1 MKSDDLSCKPV
12 KKRNLVKEVI
22 IVAIAG
28 FLMAFLFCRSCLS
41 FSNIELLLKFWTY
54 STSIWIVMWFGNRY
68 ITEFIDSKVSWL
80 KNPVKRLILGII
92 AYIIYPIVGMFIV
105 TWIFYYLW
113 GFNPDVTTLVGA
125 LKYGI
130 PAIII
135 TFLIASFMSARQF
148 FIAWRQL
155 AVNEEK
161 IKKEA
166 ISSKYESLK
175 NQVSP
180 HFLFNSLNVLTTLV
194 YEDQDLAAEFIKKLA
209 NVYRYVLDM
218 KDKEVVKLETEI
230 EFLKSYSFLQ
240 KIRHTDGLEFKIDLP
255 ENHMIMVAPLAIQML
270 VENAIKHNA
279 ISKEQ
284 PLKIRIWMEETGYI
298 VVSNNL
304 MEKQVRQG
312 APSHIGLDNIRERYR
327 FLSDKPVIVE
337 NTGKEFTVKVPAL
350 TMEPDYA

>member
-1 MKSDDLSCKPV
+1 MKSDDLTCKPV
-12 KKRNLVKEVI
+12 KKRNLIKEFI
-22 IVAIAG
+22 IVALVG
-28 FLMAFLFCRSCLS
+28 FPMAFLFCRSCLS
-41 FSNIELLLKFWTY
+41 FSNIELLLKLGIY
-54 STSIWIVMWFGNRY
+54 SSTIWIVMWFGNYY
-68 ITEFIDSKVSWL
+68 ISELIDSKVSWL
-80 KNPVKRLILGII
+80 KNPVKRLVLGII
-92 AYIIYPIVGMFIV
+92 AYIVYPIVGMYIV

-113 GFNPDVTTLVGA
+113 NFNSDVTTLAGT

-130 PAIII
+130 PAVII
-135 TFLIASFMSARQF
+135 TFLIASFLSARQF

-230 EFLKSYSFLQ
+230 EFLESYAFLQ
-240 KIRHTDGLEFKIDLP
+240 KIRHTEGLEFEIDLP
-255 ENHMIMVAPLAIQML
+255 ESHSIMVAPLAIQML

-279 ISKEQ
+279 ISKEK
-284 PLKIRIWMEETGYI
+284 PLKIRIWMDKSGYI
-298 VVSNNL
+298 IVSNNL
-304 MEKQVRQG
+304 AKKQVRQG
-312 APSHIGLDNIRERYR
+312 TPSHIGLENIRERFR

-337 NTGKEFTVKVPAL
+337 NTGKEFIVKIPAL